1 MAKAH
6 AQDIAHGRLVPEN
19 VMIDEAGAVKVIGF
33 CVDAVLHGLPA
44 GRVHTD
50 VLDLAGLLYTALTG
64 RWAGPSKS
72 TVAPPPIEHGRPPR
86 PRHVRAG
93 LPRVL
98 GAPCD
103 PALHPP
109 SRPDRK

>member
-44 GRVHTD
+44 GRVHTE

-72 TVAPPPIEHGRPPR
+72 TVAPAPIEHGRT
-86 PRHVRAG
+86 
-93 LPRVL
+93 
-98 GAPCD
+98 
-103 PALHPP
+103 
-109 SRPDRK
+109 PDRKSVVWGTRRSVRVRLGGGRYLK